1 MISVAAEALV
11 SRKLK
16 KVVLKLGEVMGWRE
30 RWLAEEHG

>member
-11 SRKLK
+11 PRKLK
-16 KVVLKLGEVMGWRE
+16 KVLWLGEVMGRRK